1 MSDNGKFGA
10 FVTGFLTGVIAGG
23 VASLLLAPQSGEETR
38 KLIKEK
44 SVEVYE
50 KAEKNFEEAYAQ
62 AEASLAEAREKI
74 EELAAQ
80 AKEKTVELQEKSH
93 IMLENIAPAG
103 KKTKVEE
110 VVAEEAVEETPAEE

>member
-10 FVTGFLTGVIAGG
+10 FVTGFLTGLIAGG
-23 VASLLLAPQSGEETR
+23 ITSLLLAPQSGEETR
-38 KLIKEK
+38 KMIKEK

-80 AKEKTVELQEKSH
+80 AKDKSVELQEKGH
-93 IMLENIAPAG
+93 AALENIVHDV
-103 KKTKVEE
+103 KKIKPEG
-110 VVAEEAVEETPAEE
+110 AQDTPAA